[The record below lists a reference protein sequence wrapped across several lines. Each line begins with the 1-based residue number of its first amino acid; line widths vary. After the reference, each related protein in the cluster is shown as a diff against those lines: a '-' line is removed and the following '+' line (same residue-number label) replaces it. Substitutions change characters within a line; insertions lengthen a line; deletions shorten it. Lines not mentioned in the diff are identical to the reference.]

1 VRVNINH
8 LHSSRRVIVD
18 IFAVIQKPHGDVTYT
33 RNVRVSPND
42 VEQNP
47 FFTTY
52 QFLLQHPKEW
62 YQDLVP

>member
-8 LHSSRRVIVD
+8 LHGSRRVIVD
-18 IFAVIQKPHGDVTYT
+18 IFAVIQKAHGDITYT
-33 RNVRVSPND
+33 RNVRVSHND
-42 VEQNP
+42 VEKL